1 MARVT
6 KICGM
11 QTPGDVEAAADAD
24 FLGFVVESPE
34 SHRNLSLGDAAELMS
49 VSDSYQGLVA
59 VTATEDQAAVRHIVD
74 VLDPDGVQITHPFEP
89 DFLRRIHEVTGVY
102 LSVTPKDARDR
113 FDSHEFV
120 VDAFLGDSLVE
131 GYGGTGERLDLN
143 QARSMRRVAPKPFW
157 LAGGL
162 TPDNVGEA
170 VRFVDP
176 DGVDVSTGVERPD
189 GKAKDPEKVQ
199 AFIEEVWFAEDDEEV
214 PIDG

>member
-1 MARVT
+1 MARMI

-34 SHRNLSLGDAAELMS
+34 SHRDLSLGDAAELMS
-49 VSDSYQGLVA
+49 VSDSYQGLIA

-74 VLDPDGVQITHPFEP
+74 VLDPDGVQITHPFDP

-102 LSVTPKDARDR
+102 LSVTPKDARER

-143 QARSMRRVAPKPFW
+143 QARSMRQASPKPFW

-189 GKAKDPEKVQ
+189 GKAKDEEKVD
-199 AFIEEVWFAEDDEEV
+199 AFIEEVWFAEDGEEAD
-214 PIDG
+214 DG